1 MFWSTAMFCYI
12 YTNK

>member
-1 MFWSTAMFCYI
+1 MFWSTAMFCYL